1 MSGRSTALAW
11 SGLAAGAGVL
21 TLAGALLQ
29 RTVRPTLEIGRY
41 ADLVAA
47 STQAIVANTNVA
59 AEVQRLHEL
68 TARLRREL
76 GAAER

>member
-29 RTVRPTLEIGRY
+29 RTMRPTLEIRRY
-41 ADLVAA
+41 ADHVAA
-47 STQAIVANTNVA
+47 ATQAIVANTNVA

-68 TARLRREL
+68 TARLRRDL
-76 GAAER
+76 GAGER